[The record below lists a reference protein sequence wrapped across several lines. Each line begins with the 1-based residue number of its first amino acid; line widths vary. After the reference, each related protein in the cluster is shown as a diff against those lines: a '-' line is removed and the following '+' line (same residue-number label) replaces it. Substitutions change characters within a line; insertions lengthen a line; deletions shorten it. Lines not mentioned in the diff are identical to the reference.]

1 MMLNPVRETAATTGA
16 MVQAVHALRKALGT
30 N

>member
-1 MMLNPVRETAATTGA
+1 MMLNPVRETAATTGT
-16 MVQAVHALRKALGT
+16 MEQAVHALCKALGT